1 MEVQMFLTHVPE
13 QGRFG
18 PWMSLDRQGHSAAAL
33 SVTAFRPDRT
43 DRKELL
49 PIWGEIEWRET
60 RLDRTGRVERFN
72 GGMVDVVLPSDTP
85 PPRIRFKGEGATGG
99 DLRVVLQFRD
109 IAAV

>member
-1 MEVQMFLTHVPE
+1 MEVQMFLTHVPQ
-13 QGRFG
+13 QGQFG
-18 PWMSLDRQGHSAAAL
+18 PWMSLDRHGHHATAL

-60 RLDRTGRVERFN
+60 SLDQARLKRFN

-85 PPRIRFKGEGATGG
+85 PPRIRFKGEGAAGG

-109 IAAV
+109 IATA